1 MNDWERLLI
10 SANIY
15 KGLIIISRKSL
26 HHLLLIDVYPT
37 SSKENRYLYLYNFEV
52 HTAWKVLIFR
62 VFLVRIFPHLDWI
75 QKDTPNLSLFSQNA
89 EKYAPEKLRIWTLF
103 RHCWELFYLIMLKVV
118 LKLKKHHRIFDKI
131 IFRTIHRI

>member
-37 SSKENRYLYLYNFEV
+37 TSKGNGYLYLYNFEV

>member
-1 MNDWERLLI
+1 MRTITDI
-10 SANIY
+10 CQ
-15 KGLIIISRKSL
+15 
-26 HHLLLIDVYPT
+26 HLQKLDHYIEKVFTPPLIDRRIPT
-37 SSKENRYLYLYNFEV
+37 TSKGNGYLYLYNFEV

-75 QKDTPNLSLFSQNA
+75 QKDTPNLSVFSQNA
-89 EKYAPEKLRIWTLF
+89 EKYAPEKLWIWTLF

>member
-1 MNDWERLLI
+1 MRTITDI
-10 SANIY
+10 CQ
-15 KGLIIISRKSL
+15 
-26 HHLLLIDVYPT
+26 HLQKLDHYIEKVFTPPLIDRRIPT
-37 SSKENRYLYLYNFEV
+37 TSKGNGYLYLYNFEV

-75 QKDTPNLSLFSQNA
+75 QKDTPNLSSFSQNA

-118 LKLKKHHRIFDKI
+118 QKLKKYHRIFDKI